1 MRLATHFDD
10 RLRERA
16 DSEEALRGAIAEQ
29 RRDLEA
35 IRARL
40 ADAPGEL
47 ERSRLGRTLNRL
59 SEYLHL
65 AGEYDEACELCEEA
79 IATWR
84 DLGRDRAMFLARLRR
99 ADIAMAAGDLEE
111 ALDET
116 DALVDAAGDEP
127 FAIYRDFAL
136 ELRGRVRANLGE
148 VDDAVADLER
158 AYERRADEGRDRL
171 ADRTERLLALTRE
184 QR

>member
-1 MRLATHFDD
+1 MRLPTHFDD

-16 DSEEALRGAIAEQ
+16 DSEEALRQAIDEQ

-40 ADAPGEL
+40 ADAPEQL

-59 SEYLHL
+59 SEYLQL
-65 AGEYDEACELCEEA
+65 AGECGEACELCDEA
-79 IATWR
+79 SAVWR
-84 DLGRDRAMFLARLRR
+84 DLGRDRAVFLARLRR
-99 ADIAMAAGDLEE
+99 ADVAVAAGDLDD
-111 ALDET
+111 ALDEA

-148 VDDAVADLER
+148 VDAAIEDLER
-158 AYERRADEGRDRL
+158 ARERRADEGRDRL
-171 ADRTERLLALTRE
+171 VERTERLLALIRE
-184 QR
+184 ER